1 MVSSPGYSPFFHR
14 AFGIIACYISM
25 MAGYCSRG
33 EGPRIS
39 QGDRRVGVAVGDAF
53 VYRVGSVFFLKLFLG
68 VLS

>member
-1 MVSSPGYSPFFHR
+1 VISPSGYDSFLYWSVHFVI
-14 AFGIIACYISM
+14 GYIPM

-39 QGDRRVGVAVGDAF
+39 QGDCRVGIAVGDAF